1 MKINTLFFKVVSLFF
16 IFTSCSRIYKQEV
29 SEDNFQSEMNASDQ
43 IVFNNTRQ
51 IFYDVSSVGEN
62 AMTTFK
68 KKNRLIDAKKPILN
82 LSIVR
87 DNKNRQAF
95 IYFDLNDFFEDK
107 MYFEI
112 LWESAKS
119 TPEQPEQA
127 KQVNQPKS
135 GKYIFNGEKK
145 ENHFRLAT
153 QIRNAMMENKQLFI
167 IKKNNNNQEKI
178 PILVTEEEKNIF
190 RITMVDF
197 YRLVGLL

>member
-1 MKINTLFFKVVSLFF
+1 MNTLYFRIAFIIFFFC
-16 IFTSCSRIYKQEV
+16 FTCCSRVYKQEIA
-29 SEDNFQSEMNASDQ
+29 EDNFQSEMNASDQ
-43 IVFNNTRQ
+43 IFFTNTRQ
-51 IFYDVSSVGEN
+51 IFYDTQSVGEN

-82 LSIVR
+82 LAIVR

-112 LWESAKS
+112 IWESTENSKNAS
-119 TPEQPEQA
+119 EQA
-127 KQVNQPKS
+127 KQPKS

-153 QIRNAMMENKQLFI
+153 QIRNAMMDKKHFFI
-167 IKKNNNNQEKI
+167 IRNNKNKQEKI
-178 PILVTEEEKNIF
+178 PILTTEQEKDVF
-190 RITMVDF
+190 RVTMVDF

>member
-1 MKINTLFFKVVSLFF
+1 MNTLYFRIVFIIFFFC
-16 IFTSCSRIYKQEV
+16 FTCCSRVYKQEV

-43 IVFNNTRQ
+43 IFFTNTRQ
-51 IFYDVSSVGEN
+51 IFYDVNSVGEN

-82 LSIVR
+82 LAIVR
-87 DNKNRQAF
+87 DNKNRQVF

-112 LWESAKS
+112 LWESTVDTKTTS
-119 TPEQPEQA
+119 T
-127 KQVNQPKS
+127 QVKQPKS

-153 QIRNAMMENKQLFI
+153 QIRNAMMDKKQFFI
-167 IKKNNNNQEKI
+167 IRNNKNKQEKI
-178 PILVTEEEKNIF
+178 PILTTEQEKDVF